1 VPFNQKLLNF
11 VFDLA
16 NGDHVAVSGLR
27 VVSQFDPGD
36 RIIVLA
42 GDLTEP
48 HGAEGVS

>member
-1 VPFNQKLLNF
+1 
-11 VFDLA
+11 
-16 NGDHVAVSGLR
+16 
-27 VVSQFDPGD
+27 VSQFDPGD